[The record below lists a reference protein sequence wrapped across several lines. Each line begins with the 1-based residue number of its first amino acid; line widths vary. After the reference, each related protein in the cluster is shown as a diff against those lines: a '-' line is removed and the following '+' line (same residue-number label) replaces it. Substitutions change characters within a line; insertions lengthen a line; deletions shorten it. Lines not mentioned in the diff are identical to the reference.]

1 MLTGDN
7 QSACVI
13 WIDEYNQ
20 NDNKMLLPCIKCVMR
35 QQKQW
40 TLYTSMQLTINSL
53 SNCLER
59 SHSLAYRLSIFIF
72 CFIMCID
79 YLRCEIWYIGIT
91 DKEMQNIV
99 FNVVYY
105 AKCCLRILLFIINVV
120 HPRIRITKMKIKG
133 GNRFFFV
140 IILIFRLNFFFVFN
154 RSALKMKW
162 KNKNNHKFIKIPTV
176 VSGWLA
182 GVLMHF
188 ILW

>member
-140 IILIFRLNFFFVFN
+140 IILIFRLNFFLFLIEARWKWN
-154 RSALKMKW
+154 GKTKTTINLLKFQLW
-162 KNKNNHKFIKIPTV
+162 YLV
-176 VSGWLA
+176 GLLA
-182 GVLMHF
+182 Y
-188 ILW
+188 